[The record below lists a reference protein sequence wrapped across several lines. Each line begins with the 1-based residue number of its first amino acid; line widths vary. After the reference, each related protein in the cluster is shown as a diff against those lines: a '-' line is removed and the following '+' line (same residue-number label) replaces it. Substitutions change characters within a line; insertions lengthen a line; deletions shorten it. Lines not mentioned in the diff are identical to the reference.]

1 MATKIDVLGTTTVT
15 TVASTVVYTVPSS
28 KVARMRIMFGYESAA
43 SAPAYKIYI
52 GAGAVNLD
60 LIFNRTPSGN
70 IDLLTGALIAD
81 GVVVHT
87 ITPSIL
93 EGSIFGAGEMG
104 NDLMIPIP
112 YDYFGV
118 ASDDVVSGIVT
129 NAANAT
135 NFKVVGVEDDA

>member
-1 MATKIDVLGTTTVT
+1 
-15 TVASTVVYTVPSS
+15 
-28 KVARMRIMFGYESAA
+28 
-43 SAPAYKIYI
+43 
-52 GAGAVNLD
+52 
-60 LIFNRTPSGN
+60 
-70 IDLLTGALIAD
+70 
-81 GVVVHT
+81 VVHT

>member
-43 SAPAYKIYI
+43 SPPAYKIYI

-70 IDLLTGALIAD
+70 IDLLTGALIAS
-81 GVVVHT
+81 GANAM
-87 ITPSIL
+87 TPSIL
-93 EGSIFGAGEMG
+93 EASIFGAGEMG